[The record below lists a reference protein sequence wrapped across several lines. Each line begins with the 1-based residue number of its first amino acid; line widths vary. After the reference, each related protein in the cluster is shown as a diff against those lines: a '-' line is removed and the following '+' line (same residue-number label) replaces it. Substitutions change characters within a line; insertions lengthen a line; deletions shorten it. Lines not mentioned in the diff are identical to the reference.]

1 MRRIALAMAPVFA
14 LLAATLPALP
24 AQSAVGLDSAASALG
39 AKFVSVS
46 WNWNHNDSG
55 YRVQVSKTKSFSSIL
70 TTRKARRDSSRPP
83 SGRQA
88 TVIGHLH
95 DASYYW
101 VRVRKVQ
108 GTHKSSWSRP
118 VRVATKAH
126 WPDAITS
133 VSDDFGSQPG
143 ETTITWQA
151 GGGYTDFYKIE
162 TALTPFA
169 PNKPGVPDHGRH
181 SRVFTVPGD
190 ARSLTLT
197 PAQTRDAGAGV
208 GSGQHLFFRI
218 KAVRK
223 GEADSQ
229 SRAYGPLQFASI
241 AGQDPVPNA
250 APIRVASYNVHVASA
265 DVQGHS
271 WATRAPLVAAN
282 IALQHPAIVAMQELV
297 PGMWTNKDGGPGL
310 DAALGSVG
318 LGAYTLTRD
327 TPWDSNNPEDARI
340 LYDPNQVQMLSRCD
354 STKPSCGITVPD
366 GGDVLVA
373 PYALF
378 QDRSSGQQFWFVSAH
393 LTHGNTAT
401 LDTLRGKQAQ
411 AIVNGMANLNTQH
424 LPVILGGDLN
434 SSQTSVGHD
443 APHQAFT
450 GAGFYDS
457 ASATRQ
463 VHMQYNTMNGYES
476 PEQPSNYGF
485 GARLDAIMT
494 LGMPGAT
501 RFEQVI
507 TGGPYPSDHNL
518 VVADLGLPTS

>member
-1 MRRIALAMAPVFA
+1 MRRIALAVAPVFA

-24 AQSAVGLDSAASALG
+24 AQSAIGLDSAASALG

-46 WNWNHNDSG
+46 WNWNHDDSG
-55 YRVQVSKTKSFSSIL
+55 YRVQVSKTKDFSSVL

-88 TVIGHLH
+88 TVIGHLK

-101 VRVRKVQ
+101 VRVRKVK
-108 GTHKSSWSRP
+108 GHHKSGWTRP

-126 WPDAITS
+126 YPDPITS
-133 VSDDFGSQPG
+133 VSDTMGPQPG

-151 GGGYTDFYKIE
+151 AGGYTDFYKIE

-169 PNKPGVPDHGRH
+169 ANKPGVPDHGRNA
-181 SRVFTVPGD
+181 RVFTVPGT

-197 PAQTRDAGAGV
+197 AAQTADAGAGL

-218 KAVRK
+218 TAVRK

-229 SRAYGPLQFASI
+229 SRAYGPLQYATI
-241 AGQDPVPNA
+241 AGQGAAPNS

-265 DVQGHS
+265 DVANHP
-271 WATRAPLVAAN
+271 WAVRAPLVAAN
-282 IALQHPAIVAMQELV
+282 IAAQHPAIVALQELV
-297 PGMWTNKDGGPGL
+297 PAMWTNKDGGPGL
-310 DAALGSVG
+310 DAALNAVG
-318 LGAYTLTRD
+318 LGGYTLTRD
-327 TPWDSNNPEDARI
+327 TSWDANNPEDARI
-340 LYDPNQVQMLSRCD
+340 LYDPTQVQMLSRCD

-378 QDRSSGQQFWFVSAH
+378 SDRASGEQFWFVSAH
-393 LTHGNTAT
+393 LSHGNTAD
-401 LDTLRGKQAQ
+401 LDTLRGQQAQ
-411 AIVNGMANLNTQH
+411 AIVDGMAAINTQH

-434 SSQTSVGHD
+434 SSQTSIGQD

-450 GAGFYDS
+450 QNGWFDT
-457 ASATRQ
+457 ASAASQ
-463 VHMQYNTMNGYES
+463 VHLEYNTMNGYVS

-485 GARLDAIMT
+485 GARLDAILT
-494 LGMPGAT
+494 SGMPGAT
-501 RFEQVI
+501 RFEEVL
-507 TGGPYPSDHNL
+507 TGGPFPSDHNM

>member
-1 MRRIALAMAPVFA
+1 MRRIALAMAPALA

-24 AQSAVGLDSAASALG
+24 AQSAIGLDSAASALG

-46 WNWNHNDSG
+46 WNWSHDASG
-55 YRVQVSKTKSFSSIL
+55 YRVQVSKTKDFSSVL

-101 VRVRKVQ
+101 VRVRKVKGAQ
-108 GTHKSSWSRP
+108 KSGWSRP

-126 WPDAITS
+126 YPDAITS
-133 VSDDFGSQPG
+133 VSNAAGSQAG
-143 ETTITWQA
+143 ETTIRWQA

-181 SRVFTVPGD
+181 AMVFKVPGD

-197 PAQTRDAGAGV
+197 PAQTQAAGAGV

-218 KAVRK
+218 MAVRK

-241 AGQDPVPNA
+241 AGQAPA
-250 APIRVASYNVHVASA
+250 QGSAPIRVASYNVHVASS

-282 IALQHPAIVAMQELV
+282 IATQHPAIVAMQELV
-297 PGMWTNKDGGPGL
+297 PGMWTNKDGGLGL
-310 DAALGSVG
+310 DAALNTVG
-318 LGAYTLTRD
+318 LGTYTLTRD
-327 TPWDSNNPEDARI
+327 TPWDATNPEDARI
-340 LYDPNQVQMLSRCD
+340 LYDPTQVQMLSRCD

-378 QDRSSGQQFWFVSAH
+378 QDRASGQQFWFVSAH
-393 LTHGNTAT
+393 LSHGNTAA
-401 LDTLRGKQAQ
+401 LDTLRGEQAQ
-411 AIVNGMANLNTQH
+411 AIVDGMARVNTQH

-434 SSQTSVGHD
+434 SSQTSIGHD
-443 APHQAFT
+443 APHQALT
-450 GAGFYDS
+450 DAGYFDT
-457 ASATRQ
+457 ASAVDQ
-463 VHMQYNTMNGYES
+463 VHMQYNTVNGYES
-476 PEQPSNYGF
+476 PEKPSNYGF
-485 GARLDAIMT
+485 GARLDAILT
-494 LGMPGAT
+494 IGMPGAT

-507 TGGPYPSDHNL
+507 TAGPYPSDHNM
-518 VVADLGLPTS
+518 VVADVGLPTS